1 MTEFPT
7 LVYRSPGP
15 HHGPGSTTYDYRGVK
30 DEDELLLRQLEGW
43 TLSLDE
49 AINGKSVVQ
58 EVTAPEPA
66 DNVPPTRAEMEQKA
80 RELKIKFDGRT
91 TDRKLLGL
99 IESALRSL

>member
-15 HHGPGSTTYDYRGVK
+15 HHGPGSTTYDYRGVTN
-30 DEDELLLRQLEGW
+30 EDELSVRQAEGW

-49 AINGKSVVQ
+49 AIKGKPA
-58 EVTAPEPA
+58 APEPV
-66 DNVPPTRAEMEQKA
+66 DNAPPTRAEMEQKA

-99 IESALRSL
+99 IESALRSS

>member
-30 DEDELLLRQLEGW
+30 TEDELTLRQIEGW

-49 AINGKSVVQ
+49 AINGKPA
-58 EVTAPEPA
+58 APEPV
-66 DNVPPTRAEMEQKA
+66 DNSPPTRAEMEQKA

-99 IESALRSL
+99 IESAMGSV